1 MAGIRFEFDPT
12 CLPEIM
18 QSQEVRGALKAQADE
33 IAPRARSLA
42 RGTISEEFAEAIR
55 VQEEIRPRGRPTA
68 KVIADR
74 DDAASHEYGD
84 SNTARRRIL
93 ARAAHTRPLES

>member
-1 MAGIRFEFDPT
+1 MSGIKFEFDAA
-12 CLPEIM
+12 CLPQIM
-18 QSQEVRGALKAQADE
+18 QSEEVRGALKAEAEE
-33 IAPRARSLA
+33 ILPRARSLA
-42 RGTISEEFAEAIR
+42 RGTISNEFADAIR
-55 VQEEIRPRGRPTA
+55 VKEEVRPRGRPTA

-74 DDAASHEYGD
+74 EDAAAHEYGD